1 MGDMANLRNEVYL
14 YTQIQVR
21 GGVDNG
27 MRRCYKA
34 LQGKLE
40 VWREHH
46 HVYAV
51 KDHSDYGAKDASMTD
66 IEELWGPV
74 ERKW

>member
-1 MGDMANLRNEVYL
+1 
-14 YTQIQVR
+14 
-21 GGVDNG
+21 